1 MREGAGRLFGSSV
14 QMAYRRVTQISGR
27 EREVAVIKGRDEC
40 SAELKLCTKDSL
52 SEIPRNP
59 VCSNYFCTEDLIE
72 ITSKPML
79 RRQY

>member
-1 MREGAGRLFGSSV
+1 MREGAGHLFGSSV

-27 EREVAVIKGRDEC
+27 EREAAVIKGRDER
-40 SAELKLCTKDSL
+40 SAELKLRTKDSL

-59 VCSNYFCTEDLIE
+59 VCSNYFRTEDLIE

>member
-1 MREGAGRLFGSSV
+1 MSKCVGHLFDSSV

-40 SAELKLCTKDSL
+40 TAELKLPTEDSL

-72 ITSKPML
+72 ITFKPML